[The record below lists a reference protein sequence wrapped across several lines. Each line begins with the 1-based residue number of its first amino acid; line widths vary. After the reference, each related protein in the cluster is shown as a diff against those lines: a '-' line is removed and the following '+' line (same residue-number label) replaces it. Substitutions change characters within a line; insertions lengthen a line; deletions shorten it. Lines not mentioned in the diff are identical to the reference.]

1 MERNVEM
8 REPLSVG
15 KERVD
20 LCILFINNLI
30 LTETHRIE
38 IFIPIARMRK
48 LKI

>member
-1 MERNVEM
+1 MERNVEI

-15 KERVD
+15 KERVG
-20 LCILFINNLI
+20 LCFLSINNLI

-38 IFIPIARMRK
+38 IFIPIAQMRN